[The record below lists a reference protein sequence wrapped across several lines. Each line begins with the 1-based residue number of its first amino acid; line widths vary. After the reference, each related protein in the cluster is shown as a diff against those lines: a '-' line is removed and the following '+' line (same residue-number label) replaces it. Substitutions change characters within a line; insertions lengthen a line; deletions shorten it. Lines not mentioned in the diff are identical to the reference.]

1 MKKVSIII
9 AVYNTEE
16 FLVECLDS
24 VVNQTYKNLEV
35 ILINDGSNDQS
46 ATILNEFASRDERV
60 ICIHSEVRKGV
71 GAARNLGLD
80 QATGEYV
87 YFLDSDDF
95 IALDTIG
102 RMVENIG
109 EYEMLTGKRIRL
121 KNKEDSKIDNM
132 VDEEKDDG
140 MEIEEGEEKVEEAS
154 VRLRRGIQRTFRG
167 MSALHILF
175 SHDFVKAN
183 SLRFSET
190 VDCYSDLSFITPVIA
205 KLDTFPF
212 LTRCYY
218 FKRRRNDPISNP
230 ALMQLDREKKV
241 SDFLMIYNQLQDL
254 HGKDERV
261 SSYLDWLFLNIYRK
275 QVIMIFS
282 DNDRIGEFFD
292 ELAVAVEKV
301 DLSRRKKLNVVVKRE
316 LKLLQERKSKSYK
329 KLIGFHHFARNTK
342 RAVKGK
348 QKMYI
353 QLYRSVFMHKPL
365 KEKTIVFESFLGK
378 NYSDSP
384 KYIYEYMLEHNLD
397 YEYIWIFNETGKE
410 LPGNA
415 KQVKRFSLAYYYYLA
430 TSKYWV
436 SNSRLPL
443 KLNKREGNIY
453 LQTWHGTPLKKLVFD
468 MNDIYSANPNYK
480 KHFFN
485 QSRRWDYLISPNQY
499 SSDIFRSAFKYEKEM
514 LEFGYP
520 RNDILYQ
527 NDNEEYI
534 SGLKE
539 RLDIPRDKKV
549 ILYAPTWR
557 DDEFYE
563 PGKYKFALQMDLHKM
578 REQLGDEYVV
588 LLRMHYFIA
597 DEIDTEG
604 LDGFVYN
611 FSKYDDIAE
620 LYLISDLLIT
630 DYSSVFFDYA
640 NLKRPI
646 LFFTYD
652 LEKYRDTL
660 RGFYIDIETEV
671 PGPLVK
677 NTDEIIDAV
686 TNIDQ
691 VKVKYQDIYD
701 DFYAKYCAWDDGK
714 AAENVV
720 KTVFGADVTKRN

>member
-1 MKKVSIII
+1 MKKVSVII

-24 VVNQTYKNLEV
+24 VVNQTYRNLEI

-46 ATILNEFASRDERV
+46 AAILNDVASRDERV
-60 ICIHSEVRKGV
+60 ICIHNDVRKGV

-80 QATGEYV
+80 QATGDYV

-102 RMVENIG
+102 RLVENIG

-132 VDEEKDDG
+132 VDEEVDDG
-140 MEIEEGEEKVEEAS
+140 MEIEEGDEKVEEAH

-175 SHDFVKAN
+175 SHDFVKTN
-183 SLRFSET
+183 SLRFSEK
-190 VDCYSDLSFITPVIA
+190 VECYSDLSFITPVIA
-205 KLDTFPF
+205 KLNTYPF

-230 ALMQLDREKKV
+230 ALMQMDREKKV
-241 SDFLMIYNQLQDL
+241 TDFLMIYNQLQDL
-254 HGKDERV
+254 YGTDERV

-282 DNDRIGEFFD
+282 DNERIGEFFN

-316 LKLLQERKSKSYK
+316 LKLLQKKKPESYK
-329 KLIGFHHFARNTK
+329 RLIGFHHFARNTK
-342 RAVKGK
+342 RAVKGR

-353 QLYRSVFMHKPL
+353 QLYRSVFMQRPL

-384 KYIYEYMLEHNLD
+384 KYIYEYMVKQNMD
-397 YEYIWIFNETGKE
+397 YEYVWIFNETGKE

-443 KLNKREGNIY
+443 KLNKREGNVY

-520 RNDILYQ
+520 RNDVLYQ

-534 SGLKE
+534 SNLKE
-539 RLDIPRDKKV
+539 KLDIPREKKV

-563 PGKYKFALQMDLHKM
+563 PGKYKFALQMDLKKM

-677 NTDEIIDAV
+677 TTDEIIDAV
-686 TNIDQ
+686 TNIEQ
-691 VKVKYQDIYD
+691 VKAQYQDIYD
-701 DFYAKYCAWDDGK
+701 DFYAKYCRWDDGK

-720 KTVFGADVTKRN
+720 KTVFGTDVKKLK

>member
-1 MKKVSIII
+1 MKLKKVSVII

-16 FLVECLDS
+16 FLDECLNS
-24 VVNQTYKNLEV
+24 VVNQTYSNLEV
-35 ILINDGSNDQS
+35 LLINDGSLDQS
-46 ATILNEFASRDERV
+46 GAIINEFAKRDKRIISFHNDE
-60 ICIHSEVRKGV
+60 RKGV

-80 QATGEYV
+80 NATGEFV
-87 YFLDSDDF
+87 YFIDSDDF

-102 RMVENIG
+102 RLVENIG
-109 EYEMLTGKRIRL
+109 KHDILSGKQIRL
-121 KNKEDSKIDNM
+121 TNKEDSKIGNM
-132 VDEEKDDG
+132 VEEEADDG
-140 MEIEEGEEKVEEAS
+140 MVIEEIKEKVQKGR
-154 VRLRRGIQRTFRG
+154 VRLRRGIQQSFRG
-167 MSALHILF
+167 MSILHTLI
-175 SHDFVKAN
+175 SHDFIKVN
-183 SLRFSET
+183 NLRFSEE
-190 VDCYSDLSFITPVIA
+190 VHCYSDLSLIVPIISEMR
-205 KLDTFPF
+205 KFPL

-230 ALMQLDREKKV
+230 ALMQSDREKKV
-241 SDFLMIYNQLQDL
+241 LDFLSIYNQM
-254 HGKDERV
+254 KDQYSMDQRAG
-261 SSYLDWLFLNIYRK
+261 SYLDWLFLNIYRK
-275 QVIMIFS
+275 QIIMLFS
-282 DNDRIGEFFD
+282 NQGCIDEFFNK
-292 ELAVAVEKV
+292 VAVSV
-301 DLSRRKKLNVVVKRE
+301 DKIDVSKRKSLNVVVKRE
-316 LKLLQERKSKSYK
+316 LKLLRKRKLGSYK
-329 KLIGFHHFARNTK
+329 RLIGLHHFARNMK
-342 RAVKGK
+342 RALKSR

-353 QLYRSVFMHKPL
+353 YLYRSVFMRIPL

-384 KYIYEYMLEHNLD
+384 KYIYEYMLEHNPD
-397 YEYIWIFNETGKE
+397 FKYIWIFNKTRKE
-410 LPGNA
+410 IPGNA
-415 KQVKRFSLAYYYYLA
+415 KQVKRFSLAYYYYFA
-430 TSKYWV
+430 TSKFWV

-499 SSDIFRSAFKYEKEM
+499 SSDIFRSAFKFEKEM

-520 RNDILYQ
+520 RNDILYKK
-527 NDNEEYI
+527 DNEESI
-534 SGLKE
+534 QNLKE
-539 RLDIPRDKKV
+539 SLQIPLDKKV

-563 PGKYKFALQMDLHKM
+563 PGKYKFAIQMDLHKM

-597 DEIDTEG
+597 DEIDTDG
-604 LDGFVYN
+604 LEGFVYN
-611 FSKYDDIAE
+611 YSKYDDIAE

-677 NTDEIIDAV
+677 TTDEIIDAV
-686 TNIDQ
+686 TNIEQ
-691 VKVKYQDIYD
+691 VKAQYQETYD
-701 DFYAKYCAWDDGK
+701 RFYDKFCGWDNGN

-720 KTVFGADVTKRN
+720 KTVFGLGVK

>member
-1 MKKVSIII
+1 MKKVSVII

-16 FLVECLDS
+16 FLDECLTS
-24 VVNQTYKNLEV
+24 VVNQTYSNLEV
-35 ILINDGSNDQS
+35 LLINDGSLDQS
-46 ATILNEFASRDERV
+46 GAIINEFAKRDKRI
-60 ICIHSEVRKGV
+60 ICFHNDERKGV
-71 GAARNLGLD
+71 SAARNLGLD
-80 QATGEYV
+80 NATGEFV
-87 YFLDSDDF
+87 YFVDSDDF

-102 RMVENIG
+102 RLVENIG
-109 EYEMLTGKRIRL
+109 EHDMLTGKRVRL
-121 KNKEDSKIDNM
+121 TNKEDSKIGNM
-132 VDEEKDDG
+132 VEEEADDG
-140 MEIEEGEEKVEEAS
+140 MIIEEIEEKVQEGR
-154 VRLRRGIQRTFRG
+154 VRLRRGIQRSFRG
-167 MSALHILF
+167 MSILHTLI
-175 SHDFVKAN
+175 SRDFIKVN
-183 SLRFSET
+183 NLRFSEE
-190 VDCYSDLSFITPVIA
+190 VDCYSDLSFIVPIISEMG
-205 KLDTFPF
+205 TFPF

-230 ALMQLDREKKV
+230 AVMQSDREKKV
-241 SDFLMIYNQLQDL
+241 LDFLSIYNQM
-254 HGKDERV
+254 KDQYGMNKRAG
-261 SSYLDWLFLNIYRK
+261 SYLDWLFLNIYRK
-275 QVIMIFS
+275 QIIMLFS
-282 DNDRIGEFFD
+282 NQGCIDEFFNK
-292 ELAVAVEKV
+292 VAVSV
-301 DLSRRKKLNVVVKRE
+301 DKIDVSKRKKLNVVVKRE
-316 LKLLQERKSKSYK
+316 LKLLRKRKLESYK
-329 KLIGFHHFARNTK
+329 RLIGLHHFARNMK
-342 RAVKGK
+342 RALKSR

-353 QLYRSVFMHKPL
+353 YLYRSVFMRMPL

-384 KYIYEYMLEHNLD
+384 KYIYEYMLEHNYD
-397 YEYIWIFNETGKE
+397 FKYIWIFNKTGKE
-410 LPGNA
+410 IPGNA
-415 KQVKRFSLAYYYYLA
+415 KQVKRFSLAYYYYFA
-430 TSKYWV
+430 TSKFSV

-443 KLNKREGNIY
+443 KLNKREGNID

-499 SSDIFRSAFKYEKEM
+499 SSDIFRSAFKFEKEM

-520 RNDILYQ
+520 RNDILYKK
-527 NDNEEYI
+527 DNEESI
-534 SGLKE
+534 QNLKE
-539 RLDIPRDKKV
+539 SLQIPLDKKV

-563 PGKYKFALQMDLHKM
+563 PGKYKFAIQMDLHKM

-597 DEIDTEG
+597 DEIDTDG
-604 LDGFVYN
+604 LEGFVYN
-611 FSKYDDIAE
+611 YSKYDDIAE
-620 LYLISDLLIT
+620 LYLISDILIT

-660 RGFYIDIETEV
+660 RGFYIDIESEV

-677 NTDEIIDAV
+677 TTDEIIDAV

-691 VKVKYQDIYD
+691 VKTQYQETYD
-701 DFYAKYCAWDDGK
+701 RFYDKFCGWDNGN

-720 KTVFGADVTKRN
+720 KTVFGEDVK